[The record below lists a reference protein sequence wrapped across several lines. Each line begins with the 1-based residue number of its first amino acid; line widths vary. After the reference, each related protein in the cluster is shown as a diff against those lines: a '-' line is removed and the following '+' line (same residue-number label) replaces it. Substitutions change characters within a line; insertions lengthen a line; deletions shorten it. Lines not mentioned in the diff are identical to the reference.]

1 MTDLRMFCFPY
12 AGGSATRIYGDWRSG
27 LPGRV
32 DVVPMEIPGR
42 GARIVEEPVG
52 SVAELVED
60 ALPRLLPA
68 TDRPFVLFGHSLGA
82 MVAYEL
88 AGRLVDRYG
97 LAPELVCLSGL
108 SAPDTPRKP
117 DLDHLLPDPEF
128 RARLRQLGGT
138 PHEILDDDELME
150 VLLPVL
156 RADFGAADTWRPVDG
171 ASLPCPLA
179 VFGGADDP
187 EAPPATLAG
196 WRTRTAR
203 RFESRIFPGDH
214 FFLQGASRT
223 ALLAAV
229 GRDLTELT
237 GAGAAGVPVTS

>member
-1 MTDLRMFCFPY
+1 MSLRMFCFPY
-12 AGGSATRIYGDWRSG
+12 AGGSATRIYADWQRD
-27 LPGRV
+27 LPEPV

-52 SVAELVED
+52 SVTELADD
-60 ALPRLLPA
+60 ALPRLLPL

-82 MVAYEL
+82 MVAYEI

-108 SAPDTPRKP
+108 SAPGTPRKP
-117 DLDHLLPDPEF
+117 DLDYLLPDREF

-156 RADFGAADTWRPVDG
+156 RADFAAADTFAPPDRPP
-171 ASLPCPLA
+171 LPCPLA

-196 WRTRTAR
+196 WRTRTRA
-203 RFESRIFPGDH
+203 RFESRVFPGDH
-214 FFLQGASRT
+214 FFLQGAARA

-229 GRDLTELT
+229 GRDLSELT
-237 GAGAAGVPVTS
+237 PVSS